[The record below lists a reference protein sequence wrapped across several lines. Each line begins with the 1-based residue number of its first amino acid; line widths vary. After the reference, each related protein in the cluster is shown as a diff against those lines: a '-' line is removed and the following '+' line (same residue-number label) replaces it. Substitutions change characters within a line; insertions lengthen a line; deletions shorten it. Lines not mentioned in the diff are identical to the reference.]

1 MINLLTKR
9 FLLKE
14 NLRVDPLASVQALT
28 DIISNVRTT
37 NKRDSGRLHLAK
49 EHLKNIKRQI
59 RSLNER
65 VIHLEEQLNLL
76 NEEK

>member
-1 MINLLTKR
+1 MLNRLTKK
-9 FLLKE
+9 FLLNE
-14 NLRVDPLASVQALT
+14 NMRIDPLASIQALT

-37 NKRDSGRLHLAK
+37 NKRDSGRIQLAK
-49 EHLKNIKRQI
+49 EHVKNIKRQI
-59 RSLNER
+59 RSLNEK